1 MKGRAARTRVTSG
14 RAAVYGAAR
23 PRASGFLRRRRRRG
37 LQTTPPSRTDIR
49 QQAALAS
56 FSGSPC
62 RLDGLSGRRDPRT
75 SRPLHHSDGAAA
87 RAAPCTCPRLLS
99 RARMETRVPD
109 PGFSIWDRLSCDYI
123 HYSYIL
129 LHSLSGLQLY
139 TKTVHTSL
147 CFGCNSTRHQKS
159 QYSRHVPTFVLRS

>member
-1 MKGRAARTRVTSG
+1 MTSG

-62 RLDGLSGRRDPRT
+62 RLDGLGVSLIRAPRPAS
-75 SRPLHHSDGAAA
+75 SRPPSFRWRCRTRGPMHMS
-87 RAAPCTCPRLLS
+87 APFVS
-99 RARMETRVPD
+99 RTHGKRETRPSRVSPA
-109 PGFSIWDRLSCDYI
+109 GTDRWSCDYTVLAR
-123 HYSYIL
+123 IL
-129 LHSLSGLQLY
+129 HPLQDSSSIQ
-139 TKTVHTSL
+139 KQ
-147 CFGCNSTRHQKS
+147 CSTRHLLRLQLKTS
-159 QYSRHVPTFVLRS
+159 PKWQYLRHVPTFIRRS

>member
-1 MKGRAARTRVTSG
+1 MKRRAARSRVTSG

-37 LQTTPPSRTDIR
+37 LQTTPPSGAAR
-49 QQAALAS
+49 QAAAALAS

-99 RARMETRVPD
+99 RARMENGKPD
-109 PGFSIWDRLSCDYI
+109 PAGF
-123 HYSYIL
+123 
-129 LHSLSGLQLY
+129 LQLGPIDGAATTQYSLVSY
-139 TKTVHTSL
+139 TLSRTPALYKNSVVHVT
-147 CFGCNSTRHQKS
+147 CFGCNLRRHQNGS
-159 QYSRHVPTFVLRS
+159 I